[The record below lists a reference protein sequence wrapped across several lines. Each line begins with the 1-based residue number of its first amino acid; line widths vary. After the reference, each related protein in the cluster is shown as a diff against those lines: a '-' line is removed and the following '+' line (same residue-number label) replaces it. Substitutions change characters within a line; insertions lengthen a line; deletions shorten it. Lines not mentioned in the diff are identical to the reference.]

1 MSSVEEENMQIQQN
15 ILVFKIEL
23 YFHVYKLEI
32 EADGNRHSNRNID

>member
-1 MSSVEEENMQIQQN
+1 MSSAEEENMQIEQN

-23 YFHVYKLEI
+23 YFHVYKLKI